1 MKKIFKIQNLIF
13 IILIMAAPLL
23 AIPYTDN
30 GDGTVYD
37 GRTGLVWQKCSMGQN
52 NDTTCSGTATTATW
66 AIALTYCND
75 LNSYNAVGFASH
87 TTWRLPNINELKSIV
102 DRNISPNPSAINNT
116 IFPNTLANIYWSS
129 STYVPST
136 TDAWGV
142 AFTSGN
148 VGYYNKT
155 NSYYVR
161 CVASGS

>member
-1 MKKIFKIQNLIF
+1 
-13 IILIMAAPLL
+13 MAAPLL

-129 STYVPST
+129 STYVPSKGI
-136 TDAWGV
+136 AWSV
-142 AFTSGN
+142 AFNDDGAYGAGS
-148 VGYYNKT
+148 VT
-155 NSYYVR
+155 NYFGKAASYYVR
-161 CVASGS
+161 CVASGP